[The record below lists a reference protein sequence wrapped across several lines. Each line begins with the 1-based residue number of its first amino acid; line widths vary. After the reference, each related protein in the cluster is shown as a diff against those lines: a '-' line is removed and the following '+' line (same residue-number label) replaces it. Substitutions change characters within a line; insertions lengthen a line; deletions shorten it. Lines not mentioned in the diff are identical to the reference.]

1 MAAQKRKLVKIWTAL
16 GFGLLAPVI
25 IGSVGVIWAGLIL
38 TNVKITPAAPW
49 CAPAMAVVLWLMWQ
63 YLDGKGP
70 PNRTSAERKQ
80 LLRANH
86 VSGQAFK
93 WSLLAGVSAI
103 IALAGYWIILF
114 QLFRMPANRFL
125 PNFPTHSF
133 LTVAVIIMGSLV
145 SPITEESTVRG
156 YFQTVLEQEFRPF
169 LAIAIS
175 SVVFALVHVNQGL
188 QWPKLLVY
196 FLAGVVFGAIAYFNN
211 SILPCIFVHIVGDL
225 TFFLFVWPHDAMRTL
240 VWQNG
245 TDLWFWI
252 HLAQAVLFTALSIAA
267 FRRLDQVTRSVKRIF
282 AGKAWEQQIPN
293 SVR

>member
-1 MAAQKRKLVKIWTAL
+1 MAPQKIKIVKIWRVL

-38 TNVKITPAAPW
+38 TNVRTTPAAPW

-63 YLDGKGP
+63 YLGGKGP
-70 PNRTSAERKQ
+70 PHRTSAARKQ
-80 LLRANH
+80 LLRANR
-86 VSGQAFK
+86 VSDQAFK

-211 SILPCIFVHIVGDL
+211 SVLPGILVHIVGDL

-245 TDLWFWI
+245 TDLWFSI
-252 HLAQAVLFTALSIAA
+252 HVAQAVLFTLLSIAA
-267 FRRLDQVTRSVKRIF
+267 FRRLDQITR
-282 AGKAWEQQIPN
+282 
-293 SVR
+293 